1 LRLALAPSN
10 SAHAFTFQNV
20 AELPWKS
27 RFVNTVQY
35 NMMRQDEPFVS
46 TAINGLVPT
55 AFPASSAN
63 AEINT
68 LLVNNVLTTQIAKDV
83 RSKLRYRYYD
93 LDNNTPEL
101 FWTDYV
107 RNDSAI
113 SGTDRRNLALAY
125 TKQNASADLT
135 WRATD
140 WLTVGGGYG
149 WEQYDRSRRDVN
161 VTNEHSGR
169 LFFDTDLFG
178 SARMRN
184 SILYAVRRYD
194 NYDAVAL
201 VEDFGLAFSENTE
214 QMRKFDIAN
223 RDRLKLE
230 SFLDIPINQSLTVTP
245 NFGLLNDRYPNDVV
259 NQLGV
264 TRDEGWNAGIEV
276 STKLS
281 ADLGIVLSYNYEE
294 RERFLRDCCGGAA
307 GGVTPA
313 NIWSSEINNN
323 FHTYI
328 VAADWKAV
336 PDRLTF
342 KAEYLLARSSEENDT
357 TPCSSGATGC
367 TGGGTG
373 VTTTQFPTE
382 HGDFQRFSLTARY
395 VVDPTYVRQMGWQ
408 GEVFAKLRYI
418 YERNRTVNWAIDDMT
433 PYIPTEDQT
442 TDLTGGGRSIFLAA
456 FNPNYDAQIVAL
468 SFGFKW

>member
-1 LRLALAPSN
+1 LALAPSN

-27 RFVNTVQY
+27 RLANTIQY
-35 NMMRQDEPFVS
+35 NMMRQNDPFVS
-46 TAINGLVPT
+46 TAINGLSPT
-55 AFPASSAN
+55 AFPAASAN

-113 SGTDRRNLALAY
+113 ATTDRRNLALAY
-125 TKQNASADLT
+125 TKQNASADLN

-149 WEQYDRSRRDVN
+149 WEQYDRFRRDVN
-161 VTNEHSGR
+161 ITNEHSGN
-169 LFFDTDLFG
+169 LFFDSDLFG
-178 SARMRN
+178 VARMRN

-194 NYDAVAL
+194 EYDAEAL
-201 VEDFGLAFSENTE
+201 VEHFGLQFSENTE

-230 SFLDIPINQSLTVTP
+230 SSLEIPVNQSLTLTP
-245 NFGLLNDRYPNDVV
+245 NFGLRNDRFPTDVL
-259 NQLGV
+259 NQLGI
-264 TRDEGWNAGIEV
+264 TRDNGWNAGIEV
-276 STKLS
+276 SSRLT
-281 ADLGIVLSYNYEE
+281 ADFGLMLSYNYEE
-294 RERFLRDCCGGAA
+294 RERFMKDCCGGAA

-313 NIWSSEINNN
+313 NIWSSEIDHR

-328 VAADWKAV
+328 VAADWKAI
-336 PDRLTF
+336 PDRLDF

-382 HGDFQRFSLTARY
+382 RGDFQRFSLTARY
-395 VVDPTYVRQMGWQ
+395 VVDPTYVRHMGWQ

-468 SFGFKW
+468 TFGFKW